1 MDELARR
8 IGVSISEYH
17 DLELYDR
24 ELPEV
29 LPLENARSLAA
40 ILGFE
45 LGTLF
50 GAGSLAGRTSTKS
63 RHTILAEARAR
74 LSISTN
80 KMAEDIGYDEA
91 FVHRIENDGRALE
104 AYAFDVLKDV
114 AEYLKLDP
122 VDLLCAP
129 SE

>member
-1 MDELARR
+1 M
-8 IGVSISEYH
+8 
-17 DLELYDR
+17 
-24 ELPEV
+24 
-29 LPLENARSLAA
+29 
-40 ILGFE
+40 
-45 LGTLF
+45 
-50 GAGSLAGRTSTKS
+50 GAGSLPASTRP
-63 RHTILAEARAR
+63 RHIILAEARAR

-104 AYAFDVLKDV
+104 AYPYDVLKDV

-122 VDLLCAP
+122 ADLLCAP